1 MCKWFLT
8 LAAICAATSAAQA
21 QPPAVYGPELEGF
34 DYPHKVERFSFPSQ
48 GQNVSMAFMDVAPEQ
63 PNGRTVVLLHG
74 KNFCAATW
82 ETSIATLSR
91 AGYRVIAP
99 DQIGFCKST
108 KPNQYQ
114 FSFHQLAQNTRAL
127 LQSRGIE
134 RATIAG
140 HSMGG
145 MLAARYA
152 LMYPNAVETLV
163 LINPL
168 GLEDWKAEGV
178 PYAGVDRSYQ
188 NELATTYDSIRNYQL
203 KFYYNGQWKPEYD
216 RWVTMLAG
224 MYAGAGKERVAW
236 NGALTSDMIYTQPVV
251 HEFAGLKVRTLLFIG
266 GKDRTAPGANRA
278 PPEIAARLGNYPEL
292 ARRAVKTIPDATL
305 VEFPELGHSPHVE
318 APERFHQAL
327 LDKLQDKM
335 MERDGASLDHLVGER
350 EHGRRQA

>member
-1 MCKWFLT
+1 MRKWLFLT
-8 LAAICAATSAAQA
+8 LAATCAAAATPRA

-34 DYPHKVERFSFPSQ
+34 DYPHRVERFSFLSQ
-48 GQNVSMAFMDVAPEQ
+48 GQNVTMAFMDVAPEQ
-63 PNGRTVVLLHG
+63 ANGRTIVLLHG

-82 ETSIATLSR
+82 ETSIATLMK

-108 KPNQYQ
+108 KPERYQ

-145 MLAARYA
+145 MLATRYA
-152 LMYPNAVETLV
+152 LMYPDAVDALV

-178 PYAGVDRSYQ
+178 PYASVDRSYQ
-188 NELATTYDSIRNYQL
+188 TELATTYESIKNYQL

-216 RWVTMLAG
+216 RWVIMLAG
-224 MYAGAGKERVAW
+224 MYAGPGKERVAW
-236 NGALTSDMIYTQPVV
+236 NGALTSDMIYTQPVI
-251 HEFAGLKVRTLLFIG
+251 HEFAHVKVRTLLFIG
-266 GKDRTAPGANRA
+266 GNDRTAPGANRA
-278 PPEIAARLGNYPEL
+278 PPEVAARLGNYPVL
-292 ARRAVKTIPDATL
+292 ARSAAQSIRHATL

-318 APERFHQAL
+318 APDRFHQVL
-327 LDKLQDKM
+327 LNKLPAA
-335 MERDGASLDHLVGER
+335 RAN
-350 EHGRRQA
+350 